1 MKKNG
6 FSLIELLAVIVIL
19 SFIVLIT
26 TPIVVNIISNT
37 QKNSFKTSAHGI
49 LNAAELF
56 YTKKLMGESVPR
68 VEFIYNDDG
77 ETADP
82 NVYGNLEY
90 KGEKP
95 KFGKVIVRNDGK
107 IAFALYDGAYCAVK
121 QFNSAEGESS
131 ENADEIQI
139 ITDIEDKDNCIAQID
154 E

>member
-26 TPIVVNIISNT
+26 TPIIVNIISNT

-95 KFGKVIVRNDGK
+95 KFGRLLLEMTAKLRLLFMTVHIV
-107 IAFALYDGAYCAVK
+107 L
-121 QFNSAEGESS
+121 
-131 ENADEIQI
+131 
-139 ITDIEDKDNCIAQID
+139 
-154 E
+154 